1 MAKSR
6 SGQGKGGQGK
16 VTRGGQNRSGTS
28 AEVAAPVKTAD
39 RPSAKKRTGPLRFL
53 QQVRAEGAKVTYP
66 TRKETGITTLMVFIM
81 VALASVFFLL
91 VDIIIQTGVGFV
103 LELGS

>member
-1 MAKSR
+1 MAKSK
-6 SGQGKGGQGK
+6 SGHGKGA
-16 VTRGGQNRSGTS
+16 RGGQNRGGASS
-28 AEVAAPVKTAD
+28 DVAAPAKTAD

-81 VALASVFFLL
+81 VAVASVFFLL

-103 LELGS
+103 LDLGS

>member
-6 SGQGKGGQGK
+6 PGQGKAGKGGKGGQ
-16 VTRGGQNRSGTS
+16 NRTGAATD
-28 AEVAAPVKTAD
+28 VAASTKPAD
-39 RPSAKKRTGPLRFL
+39 RPAARKRTGPMRFL
-53 QQVRAEGAKVTYP
+53 QQVRAEGSKVTYP

-81 VALASVFFLL
+81 VTLASIFFLL

-103 LELGS
+103 LDLGS

>member
-16 VTRGGQNRSGTS
+16 VTKGGQNRGGAS
-28 AEVAAPVKTAD
+28 AEVAASAKTAD
-39 RPSAKKRTGPLRFL
+39 RASAKKRTGPLQFF